1 LRRNIRRW
9 NKTIK
14 RKFEKRGVKLR
25 KDADMKIKIITHIR
39 FLHLFCLSSSCF
51 IYRHFLF
58 FGNKKNTNSKTL
70 AKSEKKD
77 EPSQIARSALY
88 ISNFTCKERWGKDK
102 KRIHVSGKYISVCSQ
117 TVWNIGVKLKVEVF
131 FFFTTGYL
139 RAPESN
145 LECGFLTWRFVE

>member
-1 LRRNIRRW
+1 MFYLQTLFIFWEQKKTQIR
-9 NKTIK
+9 K
-14 RKFEKRGVKLR
+14 
-25 KDADMKIKIITHIR
+25 H
-39 FLHLFCLSSSCF
+39 LHFYAFNMS
-51 IYRHFLF
+51 
-58 FGNKKNTNSKTL
+58 
-70 AKSEKKD
+70 KSEKKD